1 MLLQPR
7 AGRDHAACLVAFTF
21 YLSGDLASGYS
32 VLTYGLYQGGAG
44 GLHHHVR
51 VQQDGLQ
58 QGLRVGGQLGDQRR
72 QSEVDPQ
79 AVVWE
84 LADPGYDDQS
94 ERSVWTED

>member
-1 MLLQPR
+1 MKE
-7 AGRDHAACLVAFTF
+7 
-21 YLSGDLASGYS
+21 
-32 VLTYGLYQGGAG
+32 
-44 GLHHHVR
+44 
-51 VQQDGLQ
+51 DGLQ